1 MGQQAWPLGVA
12 NMSEQR
18 GHHRVVMVGPV
29 MALSVFGVLQLWAAI
44 RKERG
49 QIKHLFMNVCQWFP
63 HGKSEDAG
71 KTFTG
76 HRGIGLHKSWNKE
89 ILT

>member
-1 MGQQAWPLGVA
+1 
-12 NMSEQR
+12 MSEQR

-49 QIKHLFMNVCQWFP
+49 QIKHLFMNVF
-63 HGKSEDAG
+63 HMESRKMRARLSL
-71 KTFTG
+71 
-76 HRGIGLHKSWNKE
+76 GIEVLVYTNLGTRKFLIKIS
-89 ILT
+89 